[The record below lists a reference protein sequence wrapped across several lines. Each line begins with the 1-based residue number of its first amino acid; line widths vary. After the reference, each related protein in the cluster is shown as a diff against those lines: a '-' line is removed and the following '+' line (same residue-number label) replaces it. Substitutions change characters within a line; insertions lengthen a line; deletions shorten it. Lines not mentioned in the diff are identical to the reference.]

1 MATAD
6 MVAVGA
12 LWLSTGLLWTAK
24 VTARKRSGL
33 AAAVAVAVAVAVV
46 VAQLWMEGGMEWVGL
61 G

>member
-6 MVAVGA
+6 RVAVGG

-24 VTARKRSGL
+24 VTAGKRSGL
-33 AAAVAVAVAVAVV
+33 AAAVAVAVAVAV
-46 VAQLWMEGGMEWVGL
+46 AQLWMEGGMEWVGL